1 MPHNKGKKMGMVQL
15 GLLTVAAL
23 LLSGALI
30 VKGKRDATSDV
41 AISMAQE
48 SPAAGDENMPQ
59 RTFGNNAIPPHQSP
73 SDPVEGVPGAIE
85 GSAGAT
91 DGEEAGISVEEA
103 ERMAPPEMMP
113 ADACAAYQSWV
124 GQPVDRA
131 AVEATGKP
139 HRILKP
145 GDMMTMDFN
154 PERINVETD
163 EKGEIVQRVFC
174 G

>member
-15 GLLTVAAL
+15 GLLTAGAL

-30 VKGKRDATSDV
+30 VKGKRAATSDV

-59 RTFGNNAIPPHQSP
+59 RTFGNSAIPPHQSP
-73 SDPVEGVPGAIE
+73 SDAVEGVPGASE
-85 GSAGAT
+85 GSAGEGT
-91 DGEEAGISVEEA
+91 SEGISVEEA

-113 ADACAAYQSWV
+113 AEDACAAYQSWV
-124 GQPVDRA
+124 GKPVDRA

-163 EKGEIVQRVFC
+163 EKGEVVQRVFC